1 MYRNIF
7 PVEIT
12 EVDKDRNMI
21 KIHFKGYSEKFDEW
35 KPCDENNLSLIRLEQ
50 MSEPTDDSLSD
61 RLQALYERVYR
72 EIKRKVCSGRR
83 EDPEIRIEIPVD
95 KDVFNEG
102 LGRITS
108 KSYQRNKLTYEVLS
122 YGSRKEDLNNNTSFI
137 TLLTCLFRKETKAI
151 YPLLDHLFLRQNRLA
166 HLPPPR
172 GESARAKSPARKL

>member
-1 MYRNIF
+1 MLKMADNRVKRERKIPKRFIEEFVEAKPTKYKKIKTMYRNIF

-72 EIKRKVCSGRR
+72 EIKRKLCSGRR

-137 TLLTCLFRKETKAI
+137 TLLTCLFRK
-151 YPLLDHLFLRQNRLA
+151 
-166 HLPPPR
+166 
-172 GESARAKSPARKL
+172 